1 MSWWKQAIAC
11 VVILIA
17 AAAMWYSFF
26 PGAKQTAAEWGF
38 GTAVTETAGPRNG
51 PGPMGGLGGAGPGLV
66 ILEPV
71 ETATINDRLSAIGT
85 GNALHTVA
93 VRAYSSGRL
102 TDILVDAGGEV
113 QAGDVIARMDADSE
127 RIAVDRAEL
136 ALEDSQAKLER
147 ANALLSSNTITAVQ
161 VRDAE
166 LALRNAELQ
175 LREAKLALARRE
187 IPAPISGTV
196 GILAVSAG
204 DYITTTSDIATIDD
218 RSEILIDFWVPEQYV
233 RQIKVGASM
242 NAQSIGQPDENYH
255 GIVSAIDNQVDNV
268 SRTLRIQARISNP
281 SDTLRSGMAFRIDMQ
296 FDGDQYPAVN
306 PLAVQWSNEGAFV
319 WIVRSNLVTRL
330 PVQVMQRNADNVL
343 VSGGFMPDD
352 QVVVEG
358 VQALRDG
365 QSLPVADN
373 ANESRPR
380 RGS

>member
-11 VVILIA
+11 VVILLA
-17 AAAMWYSFF
+17 TAAMWYSFF

-38 GTAVTETAGPRNG
+38 GTAKTEAAGG
-51 PGPMGGLGGAGPGLV
+51 AQPGSRQMGGGASPGLV

-71 ETATINDRLSAIGT
+71 KTATINDRLSAIGT

-93 VRAYSSGRL
+93 VRAYSTGRL
-102 TDILVDAGGEV
+102 TAILVEPGSDV
-113 QAGDVIARMDADSE
+113 KAGDIIARMDSDSE
-127 RIAVDRAEL
+127 SIAVDRAKL

-147 ANALLSSNTITAVQ
+147 STALRSSNTITAVQ

-166 LALRNAELQ
+166 LAVRNAELQ

-196 GILAVSAG
+196 GILAVSVG
-204 DYITTTSDIATIDD
+204 DYLTSASDIATIDD
-218 RSEILIDFWVPEQYV
+218 RSEILVDFWVPERYA
-233 RQIKVGASM
+233 RQIKVGAAVS
-242 NAQSIGQPDENYH
+242 AQSVGRPDETYE
-255 GIVSAIDNQVDNV
+255 GTVSAIDNQVDNA

-281 SDTLRSGMAFRIDMQ
+281 ADALRSGMAFRVDMQ
-296 FDGDQYPAVN
+296 FNGDQYPAVN
-306 PLAVQWSNEGAFV
+306 PLAVQWSNDGAFV
-319 WIVRSNLVTRL
+319 WAVRENLVLRL
-330 PVQVMQRNADNVL
+330 PVQVMQRNSDSVL
-343 VSGGFMPDD
+343 VNGEFKPDD

-373 ANESRPR
+373 TSAPR
-380 RGS
+380 RRQGS